1 VRKPIITYIP
11 DTKLGSFQSI
21 SSFDNQNEAA
31 LDEFDDMQSM
41 KSGISSI
48 QKAKTTKY
56 SSSKLVPF
64 EEKW

>member
-1 VRKPIITYIP
+1 MRKPIITYIP
-11 DTKLGSFQSI
+11 ETKLGSFQSI

-41 KSGISSI
+41 KSGVSSI
-48 QKAKTTKY
+48 QKAKTAKH
-56 SSSKLVPF
+56 SSNKLLSL